1 MSIILLS
8 IFFHFYHQSV
18 AFSIPCPGLILC
30 SCNFHQLPPMPT
42 HCPYFEPSA
51 DWLDTFEKW
60 KLEAAD
66 RPSLKLLNLHRENL
80 NCLVAN
86 LNIISDINPFSDIN
100 PVDRVM
106 CEMNFFFE
114 NWHKSL
120 HDFLFHVRFLHSV
133 LSFILLAA
141 NVLSWIRLEP
151 VVLHFR
157 VCLLGLAKMKCW
169 ELLLTQYL
177 ELLEDITSTVYQ

>member
-1 MSIILLS
+1 MKYVHHSPLHLLPS
-8 IFFHFYHQSV
+8 YYQSV
-18 AFSIPCPGLILC
+18 AFSIPCPGLIFC
-30 SCNFHQLPPMPT
+30 SCSFPHLPSMPA
-42 HCPYFEPSA
+42 HCPFFEPSA
-51 DWLDTFEKW
+51 DWMDTFKEW

-66 RPSLKLLNLHRENL
+66 RLSLKLLNLHKENL
-80 NCLVAN
+80 NCLVPN
-86 LNIISDINPFSDIN
+86 LNIISDIN

-120 HDFLFHVRFLHSV
+120 HDFLFHVHFPNSV
-133 LSFILLAA
+133 LYFLLLAA
-141 NVLSWIRLEP
+141 NVLSWINLEP

-177 ELLEDITSTVYQ
+177 ELLEDITSTVFQ

>member
-1 MSIILLS
+1 
-8 IFFHFYHQSV
+8 
-18 AFSIPCPGLILC
+18 
-30 SCNFHQLPPMPT
+30 MPT

-133 LSFILLAA
+133 LYFILLAA

-177 ELLEDITSTVYQ
+177 ELLEDITSTVFQ

>member
-133 LSFILLAA
+133 LYFILLAA